1 MATPSLPPIQRSWAR
16 CQARG
21 LDPTCAPQT
30 GMINLSGW
38 SHLQALVRSS
48 IEDLYQLSDHPGFV
62 VVICD
67 DQGTII
73 DMAGDSAIMAQAQ
86 QYGIGYGI
94 TLAEE
99 YAGTNAVDL
108 ALREA
113 LPCQTAGDD
122 HYCQWLQSF
131 ALAAAPIFS
140 PDGRAL
146 GALAILSL
154 AEERHPYALGMVIAA
169 AQAFHSQLRA
179 ERLLNEANDQLTEL
193 YATLDTIN
201 EGLIFVG
208 PNGEIRRLS
217 RRVASILGI
226 NVRSAAGRPLT
237 SVISPPPAIA
247 AALQQLSTLEE
258 QEVIWQTPTGAQA
271 VICGVRPVW
280 DRSRRYLGS
289 VITLRPTESVRQLV
303 QQVVGARAAFTFR
316 DIVGQS
322 ESMRQA
328 MRQARLAAA
337 GRGAILLR
345 GEAGV
350 GKEIFAQAIHNASSR
365 AGGPF
370 IRVSC
375 AAIPRQLIDSEL
387 FGVEGT
393 DRQPGRPGK
402 LELAHGG
409 VLYLE
414 AIDALSFDQQTSLLR
429 VIEMGRVIRTGGARP
444 IPVDVRVITTGH
456 GLEQLVEEGRF
467 RADLYARLSA
477 FVVDIP
483 PLRQRGDDIILLA
496 NHMIRR
502 LSEQFGRQVALD
514 PDALAALRTYPWPGN
529 VRELEVVLEQMVQ
542 TNAKSV
548 LTVSDLPP
556 VIARHTTPLLIS
568 DSPRLAETQE
578 LSERDAILRAGR
590 AAGGR
595 LGRAAALLGI
605 SRATLWRKMTRY
617 RISREDMVP

>member
-1 MATPSLPPIQRSWAR
+1 
-16 CQARG
+16 
-21 LDPTCAPQT
+21 
-30 GMINLSGW
+30 
-38 SHLQALVRSS
+38 
-48 IEDLYQLSDHPGFV
+48 
-62 VVICD
+62 
-67 DQGTII
+67 
-73 DMAGDSAIMAQAQ
+73 
-86 QYGIGYGI
+86 
-94 TLAEE
+94 
-99 YAGTNAVDL
+99 
-108 ALREA
+108 
-113 LPCQTAGDD
+113 
-122 HYCQWLQSF
+122 
-131 ALAAAPIFS
+131 
-140 PDGRAL
+140 
-146 GALAILSL
+146 
-154 AEERHPYALGMVIAA
+154 
-169 AQAFHSQLRA
+169 
-179 ERLLNEANDQLTEL
+179 
-193 YATLDTIN
+193 
-201 EGLIFVG
+201 
-208 PNGEIRRLS
+208 
-217 RRVASILGI
+217 LGI

-556 VIARHTTPLLIS
+556 AIARHTTPLLIS